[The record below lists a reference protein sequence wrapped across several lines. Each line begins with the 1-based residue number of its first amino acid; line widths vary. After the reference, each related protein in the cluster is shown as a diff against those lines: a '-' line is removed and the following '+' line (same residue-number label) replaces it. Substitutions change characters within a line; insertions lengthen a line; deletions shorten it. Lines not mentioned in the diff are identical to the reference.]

1 MIDELKQFL
10 DSEVNDY
17 GLSYEFESV
26 EFEKDNPVSYATVKI
41 KRFESE
47 ISVNFRSKEG
57 NLQIEFTEDLWY
69 DICEYNHTVKYF
81 WMIICPV
88 LFSDPRYN

>member
-17 GLSYEFESV
+17 DLSYEFESV

-47 ISVNFRSKEG
+47 ISVNFRSIEG
-57 NLQIEFTEDLWY
+57 KLQIELAEDSWY
-69 DICEYNHTVKYF
+69 DICEYNRTVKYF
-81 WMIICPV
+81 WMLISPT
-88 LFSDPRYN
+88 LFSDLR